1 MALLDDEENRAA
13 FGIYPN
19 AFRGNYGNPQDAANL
34 PLDVLRGRLA
44 GLLGI
49 FGDVVNQPIAFT
61 PARVAQ
67 LAMQG
72 LSGQEQ
78 YKYPDTERFL
88 KTLPLAPTSR
98 AGEVAGQAGSFV
110 PLNPAPVAR
119 AVGAGAQAL
128 GPTAANMAENFLQQ
142 QGLML
147 NAAPPK
153 VSQASARNV
162 KKGSV
167 ATVFDN
173 VTDYNEAMK
182 LAQKGAHLKQDPSGQ
197 YIGGPRS
204 TGPIG
209 LTVDSPGALSNMRR
223 KADEKVEAGAFNASW
238 YDRARQA
245 AADATGYN
253 PAMPTVADTN
263 MASLFAR
270 GGAAYSPQA
279 TPPTEMNS
287 FIRQHNAQV
296 IGGEQIIPR
305 TGSQAR
311 NVAKAYN
318 IDPATG
324 MYVLDPQAIRLG
336 KKTGPYADAKDPT
349 IPSTDLYKTAS
360 DIWHGRVMGYSDPG
374 GTTFSRGFT
383 PQEHGFLTGE
393 NLLLADRAEQKRLA
407 GKLDVP
413 DTSPDFIFDPRA
425 AQAATWGAERE
436 ISYKAARDAEIN
448 RFTKSSA
455 KYEKQLAKWEQT
467 RKGER
472 PQKPSLKNIGKESD
486 ESIRARARAGIDD
499 AMQRQIASQT
509 YEYIPGQNV
518 MPGLNTAEENVR
530 LAYSQGMQ
538 APMGARDPYIG
549 ALQAYQLPVK
559 SVMGEYLNSAG
570 VVERN
575 PAFVAQPLV
584 GLIGSELKTSTG
596 KLTRGGPML
605 DQPGRGLL
613 DATSAVRAV
622 MDLQEGVGWNKFTP
636 ANSSMK
642 AVEKTGVR
650 FQPMLT
656 GSQDA
661 SQLPKQIAKAKSAL
675 EAQGLDVVDVGG
687 ALHAGKYD
695 GSLNGKEIQEAV
707 KKAKA
712 NIQDGQ
718 LFAGRFES
726 NLQTPPWGAEG
737 SGQVAQYLQGQLTR
751 PDIQNFAQRLDSAG
765 VPQVN
770 AQQTEFMRK
779 FLEQNK
785 MSPRADVMKMRDII
799 GRQGYQGFLKY
810 LQEFGP
816 KGLPA
821 VVPVGLLGSYEDNY
835 Q

>member
-1 MALLDDEENRAA
+1 MAGLLDDVLGWMQDPRRTQQLQGTGRA
-13 FGIYPN
+13 I
-19 AFRGNYGNPQDAANL
+19 
-34 PLDVLRGRLA
+34 
-44 GLLGI
+44 
-49 FGDVVNQPIAFT
+49 
-61 PARVAQ
+61 
-67 LAMQG
+67 
-72 LSGQEQ
+72 
-78 YKYPDTERFL
+78 
-88 KTLPLAPTSR
+88 
-98 AGEVAGQAGSFV
+98 
-110 PLNPAPVAR
+110 
-119 AVGAGAQAL
+119 
-128 GPTAANMAENFLQQ
+128 Q
-142 QGLML
+142 QGLL
-147 NAAPPK
+147 NIEEKDKKFQDLYDKAFGDPKNIAKVTDKKALSELTEMMMAGPMAIAPIGMTQN
-153 VSQASARNV
+153 VSKASARNV

-204 TGPIG
+204 TGPVG
-209 LTVDSPGALSNMRR
+209 LTVDSPGALSNMRQR
-223 KADEKVEAGAFNASW
+223 ADKKVEAGAFNASW

-245 AADATGYN
+245 AESASGYN
-253 PAMPTVADTN
+253 PTNMTAGMPPQGQ
-263 MASLFAR
+263 MASLFSR

-296 IGGEQIIPR
+296 IGGQQIIPR

-311 NVAKAYN
+311 NVAKAYD

-324 MYVLDPQAIRLG
+324 MYVFNPGAIKLG

-374 GTTFSRGFT
+374 GKTFSRGFT

-393 NLLLADRAEQKRLA
+393 NLLLANRAEQKRLA
-407 GKLDVP
+407 GQLDVP
-413 DTSPDFIFDPRA
+413 NTSAEFIFDPRA

-448 RFTKSSA
+448 RFTKSSE
-455 KYEKQLAKWEQT
+455 KYDRQLARWERT
-467 RKGER
+467 GKGEK
-472 PQKPSLKNIGKESD
+472 PKKPSLKDIGKESD

-509 YEYIPGQNV
+509 YEFIPGQNV
-518 MPGLNTAEENVR
+518 MPGINTADESVR
-530 LAYSQGMQ
+530 AAYSQGMQ
-538 APMGARDPYIG
+538 APMGNRDPYIG

-559 SVMGEYLNSAG
+559 PVMGEYLNTAG

-584 GLIGSELKTSTG
+584 GLVGSTLETSTG
-596 KLTRGGPML
+596 KLARGGPML
-605 DQPGRGLL
+605 DQPGRSLL

-642 AVEKTGVR
+642 TVEKTGIR
-650 FQPMLT
+650 FQPMLS
-656 GSQDA
+656 GAQDA
-661 SQLPKQIAKAKSAL
+661 SQLPRQMAQAKAAL
-675 EAQGLDVVDVGG
+675 EGQGLDVVDVGG
-687 ALHAGKYD
+687 ALHAGKFD
-695 GSLNGKEIQEAV
+695 NSMNGKAIQEAV
-707 KKAKA
+707 KNAKA

-718 LFAGRFES
+718 LIAGRFES
-726 NLQTPPWGAEG
+726 NLEMPPWGAEG

-751 PDIQNFAQRLDSAG
+751 PDIQNFAQRLDAAG

-770 AQQTEFMRK
+770 AQQTQFMQQ
-779 FLEQNK
+779 FLEQNN
-785 MSPRADVMKMRDII
+785 MTPRADVMKMRDII
-799 GRQGYQGFLKY
+799 GTKGYQGFLKY
-810 LQEFGP
+810 LEEYGP

-821 VVPVGLLGSYEDNY
+821 VVPLGLLGDYEDY
-835 Q
+835 PIFQ